1 MTLPTIT
8 GYAFVPSM
16 APDAVRF
23 GQDGGAYGSVRGKFA
38 ARFKDESGNWQDR
51 DETWVDL
58 QLGSLVQRFANE
70 FQPNASVY
78 VSGEF
83 YVREY
88 QTRDGGKGIAPA
100 IRVRA
105 FEIQP
110 RRDKGQASNAN
121 NGGSFGTQQP
131 SQPQNTGSWGAPQQP
146 DAWGQQGAAGGG
158 WPQQSEPPF

>member
-1 MTLPTIT
+1 MPQ
-8 GYAFVPSM
+8 
-16 APDAVRF
+16 DAVRF
-23 GQDGGAYGSVRGKFA
+23 GQDGAAYGSVRGKFA

-58 QLGSLVQRFANE
+58 QLGGPIQRFANE
-70 FQPNASVY
+70 FQPNATVY

-110 RRDKGQASNAN
+110 RRDKGQ
-121 NGGSFGTQQP
+121 
-131 SQPQNTGSWGAPQQP
+131 SQPANGNAGTWTPGQPGGFGGQTQQQP
-146 DAWGQQGAAGGG
+146 DPWAQQPAAPGG
-158 WPQQSEPPF
+158 WGDAAQSSPPF